1 MAAPLITLVVLLVL
15 SGLFSGSETAF
26 FHIKSHRENLSN
38 NVKTLLENPRK
49 LLVSFLT
56 GNTIV
61 NVAMASLATVITVE
75 LAEKN
80 QWNKPT
86 LVLVEIFAVTLVI
99 LIFGEIFPK
108 LIAIRNSEEFANK
121 AQMPVKLLVS
131 FIYPVAWIFYNFT
144 EIILKIIP
152 FRREKIFDSEEELK
166 ILTEISEEQGTLQS
180 EESDMIQSIFEFKDK
195 TVHEI
200 MIPRVDMTAIPSNTS
215 LDAIMDIIKDKQ
227 YSKIPIYKKSI
238 DDIKGILY
246 AKDLIP
252 YLLGSRPN
260 INLTT
265 LSRQPFFVPENKNLD
280 ELLQDFKERRT
291 NIAIVVDEWGGT
303 SGLVTLEDVVEE
315 VVGEIQ
321 DPFDKEEASIRIL
334 EDNSIMADASI
345 SIYDLEEETE
355 IEYPETE
362 ERDFDTLGGLILE
375 MMGDIP
381 KVDDSVEFQN
391 RTYTVKSITGNRIH
405 KVHISNDNQEKLEDH
420 SDEG

>member
-1 MAAPLITLVVLLVL
+1 MIITVVTIIVLLVL
-15 SGLFSGSETAF
+15 SGIFSGSETAF
-26 FHIKSHRENLSN
+26 FHVKSNRENISEK
-38 NVKTLLENPRK
+38 VKFLLENPRR

-61 NVAMASLATVITVE
+61 NVALTSLATVITVD

-80 QWNKPT
+80 QWNEHT
-86 LVLVEIFAVTLVI
+86 MIIVEIFAVTLVI

-108 LIAIRNSEEFANK
+108 LIAIRNSEDFANK
-121 AQMPVKLLVS
+121 VQFPVRILVAL
-131 FIYPVAWIFYNFT
+131 FYPIAVVFYT
-144 EIILKIIP
+144 ITKGILKILP
-152 FRREKIFDSEEELK
+152 FRGEKIFDSEEELK

-180 EESDMIQSIFEFKDK
+180 EESEMIQSIFEFKDK

-215 LDAIMDIIKDKQ
+215 LDAIMDIIKDQ
-227 YSKIPIYKKSI
+227 QFSKIPIYKNTI

-252 YLLGSRPN
+252 YLLGSRPD

-265 LSRQPFFVPENKNLD
+265 LARTPFFVPENKNLD
-280 ELLQDFKERRT
+280 ELLLDFKEKRT

-321 DPFDKEEASIRIL
+321 DPFDKEKASIKIL

-345 SIYDLEEETE
+345 SIYDLEEETD
-355 IEYPETE
+355 IEYPEPE
-362 ERDFDTLGGLILE
+362 DRDFDTLGGLILE
-375 MMGDIP
+375 LVGDIP
-381 KVDDSVEFQN
+381 KVDDSVDFQN
-391 RTYTVKSITGNRIH
+391 RTYTVKSLSGNRIN
-405 KVHISNDNQEKLEDH
+405 KVHISVEHQQEMDEVQND
-420 SDEG
+420 